1 MTAQPDIV
9 RDRAERLAIVISPF
23 QRVERLATD
32 AAVRT
37 YRFWLTLGRLS
48 RATADRSV
56 Q

>member
-1 MTAQPDIV
+1 MTAQTDIV
-9 RDRAERLAIVISPF
+9 GDRAERLAIVISPF
-23 QRVERLATD
+23 QSVECLATD

-37 YRFWLTLGRLS
+37 YQCQLTLGRLP